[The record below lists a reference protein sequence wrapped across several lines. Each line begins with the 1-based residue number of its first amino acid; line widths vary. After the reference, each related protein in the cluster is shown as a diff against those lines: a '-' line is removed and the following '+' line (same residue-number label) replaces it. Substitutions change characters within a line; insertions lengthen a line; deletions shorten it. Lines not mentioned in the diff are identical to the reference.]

1 VGGESPALLSLIL
14 GGALLA
20 ARATAAL
27 FDRMKLPPLLGEI
40 TGGLL
45 FGQILVRTGSSG
57 VQSCLAEGGLL
68 QVFGFVGLLMLLFL
82 TGLETRISDLKHSG
96 RAGTLS
102 ALGGSLLPLGLGT
115 LAGTL
120 LGMEG
125 RQAFLLGVIM
135 VPTSVGVPLGIL
147 MEKKALR
154 SVAGSTI
161 LSAAILDD
169 VLAVLLLTAAL
180 AAGSI
185 TVVFLKVAAFIVV
198 SYLAG
203 RWLVSPFLDMTER
216 FPLPM
221 GLFTGALVAMF
232 LFSFLAEEAG
242 LAGITGAFT
251 AGLFIGRDH
260 HSREIIQQVEVVGY
274 GVFIPLF
281 FVYVG
286 GLLDPAAFL
295 RIGPAILIMIA
306 VAMVSKASG
315 AWIGARLGGLSA
327 ADSNIV
333 AVGMLPRLEVAL
345 IIVALA
351 TSSGMVDGRT
361 ADELWT
367 FVIASAA
374 LTLVITPLLLNR
386 LIRPVVKA

>member
-1 VGGESPALLSLIL
+1 
-14 GGALLA
+14 
-20 ARATAAL
+20 TAAI
-27 FDRMKLPPLLGEI
+27 FDRINLPPLLGEI

-45 FGQILVRTGSSG
+45 FGQILARTGSSG
-57 VQSCLAEGGLL
+57 VQNCFAEGGLL

-96 RAGTLS
+96 RAGTFS
-102 ALGGSLLPLGLGT
+102 ALGGSIIPLGLGYLT
-115 LAGTL
+115 GTL
-120 LGMEG
+120 LGLES
-125 RQAFLLGVIM
+125 RQAFLLGAIM

-169 VLAVLLLTAAL
+169 VLAVLLLTAIL
-180 AAGSI
+180 ATGSMAVI
-185 TVVFLKVAAFIVV
+185 FIKVVAFIAVA
-198 SYLAG
+198 YLVG
-203 RWLVSPFLDMTER
+203 RWLISPFLDLTER

-221 GLFTGALVAMF
+221 GLLTGALVAMF
-232 LFSFLAEEAG
+232 LFAFLAEEAG
-242 LAGITGAFT
+242 LAGITGAFA

-260 HSREIIQQVEVVGY
+260 HSTEIIHKVEIVGY

-281 FVYVG
+281 FVHVG
-286 GLLDPAAFL
+286 LLLDPAAFL
-295 RIGPAILIMIA
+295 RIGPAVLILVA
-306 VAMVSKASG
+306 VAMVSKAGG

-345 IIVALA
+345 IVVALA
-351 TSSGMVDGRT
+351 TSSGMVTGKT
-361 ADELWT
+361 ADDLWT
-367 FVIASAA
+367 FVLASAA
-374 LTLVITPLLLNR
+374 LTLIVTPLLLNH
-386 LIRPVVKA
+386 LIRQGVKA